1 MWIPE
6 LFPRYFALVRD
17 SHSIKRI
24 GNQKLAG
31 IYSRKKIT
39 NANGNRVIDGGY
51 EHLFNFR
58 DCPAVYIVWLKRQSQ
73 ISSTSMYS

>member
-1 MWIPE
+1 
-6 LFPRYFALVRD
+6 LFPRYFAILRD
-17 SHSIKRI
+17 SPSIKRI

-39 NANGNRVIDGGY
+39 NANGNRVIDGWY

-58 DCPAVYIVWLKRQSQ
+58 DCLAVYIVWLKRQSQ
-73 ISSTSMYS
+73 IIANIF